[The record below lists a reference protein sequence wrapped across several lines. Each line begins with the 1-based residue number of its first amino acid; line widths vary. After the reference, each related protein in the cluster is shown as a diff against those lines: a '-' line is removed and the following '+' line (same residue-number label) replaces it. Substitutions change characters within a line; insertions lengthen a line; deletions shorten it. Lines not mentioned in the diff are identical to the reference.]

1 MAQTWKTNGAAQK
14 LLNVRFTTG
23 EYNNDSKPKVIWE
36 SHPEFQKFKLA
47 TFRTHLNK
55 TKARVGA
62 NLGSIVV
69 SKTKTED
76 EDDDDSLPDDVIS
89 FTNPS
94 PNKRREREGH
104 GRDRNDF
111 I

>member
-1 MAQTWKTNGAAQK
+1 MDKTWKTNVPAQK

-23 EYNNDSKPKVIWE
+23 KYNNESKPKVIWE

-62 NLGSIVV
+62 NLYLIKFKHLVSIFYLLYY
-69 SKTKTED
+69 S
-76 EDDDDSLPDDVIS
+76 I
-89 FTNPS
+89 
-94 PNKRREREGH
+94 
-104 GRDRNDF
+104 
-111 I
+111 